1 MRYNDGMETLMITIF
16 AIFVIAL
23 ILAGSAWP
31 DIPPVS
37 QYELER
43 RRQQNNRTA
52 IHQLRRIAVYDEYAV
67 TDGSLCDY
75 SAGDAAR
82 ARIDS
87 LAVYQAMHY
96 QPG

>member
-1 MRYNDGMETLMITIF
+1 MIIIF

-52 IHQLRRIAVYDEYAV
+52 IHQLRRIAVYDDLV
-67 TDGSLCDY
+67 SLQRCVV
-75 SAGDAAR
+75 ALLLVLMVMAALGHLTLVVVCWLR
-82 ARIDS
+82 SRWHCS
-87 LAVYQAMHY
+87 MVV
-96 QPG
+96 

>member
-1 MRYNDGMETLMITIF
+1 MRYNDGMETLMIIIF
-16 AIFVIAL
+16 GIFVIAL

-52 IHQLRRIAVYDEYAV
+52 IHQLRRIAVYDDLV
-67 TDGSLCDY
+67 SL
-75 SAGDAAR
+75 
-82 ARIDS
+82 
-87 LAVYQAMHY
+87 
-96 QPG
+96 